1 MTWKDIIKQDDK
13 RVEDEIERILNS
25 EIYDESHYSHESA
38 KGLEGVLNELF
49 GFKIEVEYVPDDSAY
64 YIDFK
69 GKTYK
74 FDKDGRFSE
83 SR

>member
-1 MTWKDIIKQDDK
+1 MTWKDIIKSEKEDK
-13 RVEDEIERILNS
+13 DEIERILNY
-25 EIYDESHYSHESA
+25 EIYDESHYSREDA
-38 KGLEGVLNELF
+38 KGLEGALNESF

-64 YIDFK
+64 YISFK